1 MNPAAWLVTH
11 EAALRLAAFA
21 GVALVMALWEWRAPR
36 RPLQLPRRQRWTAN
50 LGLVVLDSLLVRL
63 VAPAAALGVAAL
75 AEARGWGLFHVLA
88 VPGWLAFG
96 ASVVILD
103 FVIWL
108 QHVMVHAIPLL
119 WRIHRV
125 HHADLDYDFSTGVR
139 FHPLEILLSLGIK
152 FAAIVLL
159 GPPLAA
165 VVTFEILLNVM
176 ALFNHGNVGLPP
188 RLERVLRWLVVTPD
202 MHRVHHSWEDDE
214 ANSNFGFNLSLWDR
228 LFGTYRAAP
237 RAGQQ
242 GMTLGIRHYRDPRQ
256 VDRLPG
262 LLWLPFRGR
271 ITGYAINRRR
281 WEP

>member
-1 MNPAAWLVTH
+1 MSASHWLLSH
-11 EAALRLAAFA
+11 ETTLRLGAFA
-21 GVALVMALWEWRAPR
+21 GVALVMAAWEWHAPR
-36 RPLQLPRRQRWTAN
+36 RPLTLPRGRRWATN
-50 LGLVVLDSLLVRL
+50 LGLVVLDGLLVRL
-63 VAPAAALGVAAL
+63 LAPVAAVGAALLAA
-75 AEARGWGLFHVLA
+75 ERGWGLFHVVNA
-88 VPGWLAFG
+88 PPWLAFS
-96 ASVVILD
+96 ASLLLLD

-152 FAAIVLL
+152 CTAVVLL
-159 GPPLAA
+159 GAPPAA
-165 VVTFEILLNVM
+165 VVLFEVLLNAM

-202 MHRVHHSWEDDE
+202 MHRVHHSVEDDE
-214 ANSNFGFNLSLWDR
+214 ANSNFGFNLSAWDR

-237 RAGQQ
+237 RAGQR
-242 GMTLGIRHYRDPRQ
+242 GMTLGIRRYRDPRQ
-256 VDRLPG
+256 VARLAG

-271 ITGYAINRRR
+271 VTDYAINRRK
-281 WEP
+281 WDA